1 MDDSTDLT
9 IEYIRALEIWVCVW
23 YEEALDA
30 KFVSAFYR
38 PDVEIVDRLRGY
50 FRAGLSPEDAVQA
63 CFGSRH

>member
-1 MDDSTDLT
+1 MDDLTDPT
-9 IEYIRALEIWVCVW
+9 TEYIRALETWVCVW

-30 KFVSAFYR
+30 VFVTASYR

-63 CFGSRH
+63 